1 MPTIRANSPDFCQR
15 TGEIVGWAM
24 PTKTTLRW
32 AMPTLR
38 KSQSPIT
45 YSTVAELNFIVSHK
59 TMFGVVVGKG

>member
-15 TGEIVGWAM
+15 TGEIVAM
-24 PTKTTLRW
+24 PTKISIRW

-38 KSQSPIT
+38 KSQSPFT
-45 YSTVAELNFIVSHK
+45 YSTALELNFIVSHK